1 MTNLNIEIPTGKYVV
16 AVSGGV
22 DSMVLLDI
30 LAKQEDLNLVIAHFD
45 HGIRPDSAKDETLV
59 AKVAKRHGLVFTSK
73 KVALGS
79 NASEALARDARYRF
93 LKTVVKDNHAK
104 ALITAH
110 HQNDQIETAVFNLLR
125 GTGRKGLG
133 SLQSTELVLRP
144 LISISKDQIYDYAK
158 EQGIEWREDSTNLDT
173 KYKRN
178 YIRHKVLPKLT
189 NVERQ
194 QLIASINQTVRTN
207 QLIDNDLANYISQ
220 NSNSKTTLNRRAF
233 TALPHRVALEVM
245 AAWLRQNEV
254 RDFTSKL
261 LDRLTIAAKTLQP
274 GQQTDINLT
283 YVLQINKANL
293 ALKAREC

>member
-144 LISISKDQIYDYAK
+144 LISIS
-158 EQGIEWREDSTNLDT
+158 
-173 KYKRN
+173 
-178 YIRHKVLPKLT
+178 
-189 NVERQ
+189 
-194 QLIASINQTVRTN
+194 
-207 QLIDNDLANYISQ
+207 
-220 NSNSKTTLNRRAF
+220 
-233 TALPHRVALEVM
+233 
-245 AAWLRQNEV
+245 
-254 RDFTSKL
+254 
-261 LDRLTIAAKTLQP
+261 
-274 GQQTDINLT
+274 
-283 YVLQINKANL
+283 
-293 ALKAREC
+293 